1 MLATTFHSPATNS
14 AFTVSIPGSKF
25 PAYRF
30 ASSQPLPRPVRP
42 FAPPPVP
49 GSPRSPATSTLTARC
64 RFHDQPGLPR
74 PGFHSPSGLLHPSG
88 SKRSAGLAASWP
100 VFRNRPIPVHSPQPT
115 SITSFR
121 LWINVPESLPLR
133 RLAVLQLRA
142 PNRSSGFCSPSGF
155 SSPPDQ
161 SIPPGLLL
169 RSSPSS
175 AARLSLAPRNR
186 PNKSFGCGSPFRTRY
201 RPGGPLR
208 HPTRFRPPTGTTDL
222 TTRPR
227 WPSLW
232 IRPLTALCSALAGF
246 AS

>member
-133 RLAVLQLRA
+133 LVCC
-142 PNRSSGFCSPSGF
+142 GV
-155 SSPPDQ
+155 SPPKLGV
-161 SIPPGLLL
+161 PHF
-169 RSSPSS
+169 RS
-175 AARLSLAPRNR
+175 
-186 PNKSFGCGSPFRTRY
+186 K
-201 RPGGPLR
+201 
-208 HPTRFRPPTGTTDL
+208 RFTP
-222 TTRPR
+222 
-227 WPSLW
+227 
-232 IRPLTALCSALAGF
+232 
-246 AS
+246 

>member
-121 LWINVPESLPLR
+121 LWINVPESLPR
-133 RLAVLQLRA
+133 Q
-142 PNRSSGFCSPSGF
+142 RSIGPPS
-155 SSPPDQ
+155 D
-161 SIPPGLLL
+161 
-169 RSSPSS
+169 
-175 AARLSLAPRNR
+175 
-186 PNKSFGCGSPFRTRY
+186 SFGLWPPQPISRLTPGRSGSAPATRS
-201 RPGGPLR
+201 RP
-208 HPTRFRPPTGTTDL
+208 
-222 TTRPR
+222 
-227 WPSLW
+227 
-232 IRPLTALCSALAGF
+232 
-246 AS
+246 